1 MLDLDRVLIRDE
13 VDDLEG
19 MAHNVDSEQLFAS
32 VPAGKHEGSHQTLHD
47 RARRLAE
54 SATLVTLG
62 SVRQVHSK
70 LRFHSNVVFQRNVID
85 RDIII
90 GPACD
95 EIVDMCKKKCWLVG
109 GYVQVGGNYSSNKK
123 KGENMAE
130 VQKNNKK

>member
-13 VDDLEG
+13 VDNLEG

-95 EIVDMCKKKCWLVG
+95 EIVDTCKKKMLGVRWICIGRW
-109 GYVQVGGNYSSNKK
+109 KI
-123 KGENMAE
+123 
-130 VQKNNKK
+130 